1 MPSKRIPCPPPH
13 ASLTSS
19 FLPSPRSAAH
29 SYGDINAEPGYA
41 RAVVMIFILVTL
53 VVLPMETERYTQL
66 TAMQSKCVLG
76 LVGIHGEGP
85 GL

>member
-1 MPSKRIPCPPPH
+1 
-13 ASLTSS
+13 
-19 FLPSPRSAAH
+19 
-29 SYGDINAEPGYA
+29 
-41 RAVVMIFILVTL
+41 MIFILVTL

-85 GL
+85 GLRPAREAFCLHGNIPSTPL